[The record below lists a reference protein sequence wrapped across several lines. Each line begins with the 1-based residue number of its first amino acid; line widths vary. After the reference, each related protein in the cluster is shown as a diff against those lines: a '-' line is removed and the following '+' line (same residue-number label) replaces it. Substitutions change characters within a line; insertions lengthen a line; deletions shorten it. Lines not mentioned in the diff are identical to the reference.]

1 MDQGLELGG
10 GKNSIFS
17 PNLDFTFWKGCP
29 QAVAPAAVQLRPPPH
44 PSWWVMARTRH
55 WVHDLLADLA

>member
-17 PNLDFTFWKGCP
+17 PNLEPTCWEDSP
-29 QAVAPAAVQLRPPPH
+29 QAVASNRGPALASFPP
-44 PSWWVMARTRH
+44 
-55 WVHDLLADLA
+55 LLVGDGVDQALGL

>member
-17 PNLDFTFWKGCP
+17 PNLEPTCWEDSP
-29 QAVAPAAVQLRPPPH
+29 QAVTSNRIWLWPPPH
-44 PSWWVMARTRH
+44 PSWWVMVWTRH
-55 WVHDLLADLA
+55 WVYDTLAGLA